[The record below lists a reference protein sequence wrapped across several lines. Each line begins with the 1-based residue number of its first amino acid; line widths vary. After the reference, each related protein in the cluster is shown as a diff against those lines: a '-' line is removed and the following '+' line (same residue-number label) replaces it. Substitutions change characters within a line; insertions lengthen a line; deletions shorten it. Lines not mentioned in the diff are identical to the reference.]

1 MRENP
6 PLKLDK
12 LPPDVFLIE
21 LRMQMHNFIENK
33 TILFVRAIGGEW
45 NSCGQICQWR
55 CIVQS
60 RSRET
65 YGAPDCYKKGMYQ
78 DLVNKPLNKM

>member
-33 TILFVRAIGGEW
+33 TILFVCAIGGEW

-65 YGAPDCYKKGMYQ
+65 YGSSR
-78 DLVNKPLNKM
+78 LL